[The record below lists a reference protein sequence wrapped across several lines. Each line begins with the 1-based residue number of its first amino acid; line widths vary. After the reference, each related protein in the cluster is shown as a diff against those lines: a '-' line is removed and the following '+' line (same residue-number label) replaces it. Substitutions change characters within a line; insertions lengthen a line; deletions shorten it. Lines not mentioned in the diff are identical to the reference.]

1 MIIIVAHSSRE
12 AAALLSLAESKGWS
26 ACSCTSVR
34 QFRKQLRNM
43 HPAVVLTR
51 DRLVDG
57 YSDDIFTLLSQS
69 EPRSGPR
76 VIVLAPADFTQKQE
90 ARQLSIGADCVI
102 RDPLRPDVLMEY
114 LAKFLHHAS
123 TRNPRPMPS
132 EQFNL
137 AGALVSP
144 DQLEMSFGGKSV
156 HVSPREI
163 ELARLLAESPGK
175 TITYAFLYS
184 ELFNRAF
191 SGDSA
196 NLRVLLGKLA
206 ASFRKLGLNLRAM
219 IRVTQKTG
227 YCYVP
232 PSAGRASQSR
242 SA

>member
-1 MIIIVAHSSRE
+1 VIIIVAYSSRE
-12 AAALLSLAESKGWS
+12 AAALLSLAEGRGWPV
-26 ACSCTSVR
+26 CSCTSVL
-34 QFRKQLRNM
+34 QFRKLLRNM
-43 HPAVVLTR
+43 PPAVVLTR

-69 EPRSGPR
+69 DPRPDPR

-90 ARQLSIGADCVI
+90 ARQLSLGADCVL
-102 RDPLRPDVLMEY
+102 RDPLRPEVLMQY
-114 LAKFLHHAS
+114 LAKFLRPAS
-123 TRNPRPMPS
+123 TRKPQPVPL

-137 AGALVSP
+137 AGALVCP
-144 DQLEMSFGGKSV
+144 DKLTFCLGGKSV

-163 ELARLLAESPGK
+163 ELARILAESPGK
-175 TITYAFLYS
+175 TVTYAFLYS
-184 ELFNRAF
+184 ELFGRAF

-206 ASFRKLGLNLRAM
+206 ATCRKLGINLRET

-227 YCYVP
+227 YCYLP
-232 PSAGRASQSR
+232 PPAGKTSR